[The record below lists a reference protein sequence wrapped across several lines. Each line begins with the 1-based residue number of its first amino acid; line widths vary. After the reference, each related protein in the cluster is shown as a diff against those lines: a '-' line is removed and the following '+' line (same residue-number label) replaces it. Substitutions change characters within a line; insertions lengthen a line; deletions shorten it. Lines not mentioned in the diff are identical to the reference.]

1 MTPPI
6 LHISTHHNDR
16 SVGLA
21 VRSRRNMPVLTMVLW
36 IIITFPR
43 AASTYC
49 CLEDWW
55 PAPSG
60 RPTLTT
66 QSTPRRCRTDASS
79 QPSISTINLAPTT
92 TLLFIIKL
100 PSLLQAHRYLM
111 PPPPPRLSTSPPPK
125 APFYR
130 HFPSLPVTTR
140 LQRHAPTNLP
150 PSSSSHPPLST
161 MNLLLTTAVL
171 PLVLVETVQVEVS
184 HGVVAA
190 SYQ

>member
-1 MTPPI
+1 MTPTI
-6 LHISTHHNDR
+6 LYISTHHNDR

-36 IIITFPR
+36 IIITFLR

-92 TLLFIIKL
+92 TLLFIINL
-100 PSLLQAHRYLM
+100 PFTSAPLPYASSSTSPLH
-111 PPPPPRLSTSPPPK
+111 LSTSQG
-125 APFYR
+125 AVL
-130 HFPSLPVTTR
+130 PSLPVTSR
-140 LQRHAPTNLP
+140 YH
-150 PSSSSHPPLST
+150 PS
-161 MNLLLTTAVL
+161 TTTHTHELASVVVFSPASL
-171 PLVLVETVQVEVS
+171 HHEPSPDHRRSPAGPGRDRPGRGQ